1 MAGQVQKQPAPSA
14 RQKSPWAPEKS
25 KRETGTLE
33 RHGTRELNEPLQK
46 KKQKPKTAAAGG
58 GMKPPSNPP
67 KGPKGP
73 NKGPKDEGKGKDYK
87 KNKDDNKSMG
97 GLSKGYRKEETKN
110 PFKKGK

>member
-1 MAGQVQKQPAPSA
+1 MAAQVQKQPPSQKAWGAKAPA
-14 RQKSPWAPEKS
+14 FEKE
-25 KRETGTLE
+25 KKIERKIGTFE
-33 RHGTRELNEPLQK
+33 RIEK
-46 KKQKPKTAAAGG
+46 KKEKPKTAAASG

-73 NKGPKDEGKGKDYK
+73 NKGPKDENKGKDYK